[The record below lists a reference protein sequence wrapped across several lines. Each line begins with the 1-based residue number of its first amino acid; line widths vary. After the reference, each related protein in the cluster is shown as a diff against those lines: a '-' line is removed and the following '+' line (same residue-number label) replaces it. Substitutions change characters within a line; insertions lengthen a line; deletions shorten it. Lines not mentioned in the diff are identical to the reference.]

1 MAETNTTVTETNKA
15 ENGSTGAYGGDPTQA
30 VKGGANLPEKA
41 VSTSEPEQTAKTF
54 TQAEL
59 DAIVK
64 QRLERAEKISA
75 AENGRADAE
84 KKLTLHNTDRISTA
98 ANTTPAE
105 QYTRAT
111 VNGNMGTVRVH
122 FYVDDVGAWQNL
134 PIDYTSWH
142 AGQKGKADA
151 YGSAAGNMQTIS
163 IECIMNGSGD
173 KKDCQARDNAARLT
187 AYLLDTY
194 GGDLYTHNYWCNVRN
209 EKQAALKP

>member
-64 QRLERAEKISA
+64 QRLERAAKGQPSKEEMEAFRKWQDSQKTAEQLSQEKISA

-84 KKLTLHNTDRISTA
+84 KKLAAAEAKCCAYSKGVTA
-98 ANTTPAE
+98 EA
-105 QYTRAT
+105 
-111 VNGNMGTVRVH
+111 
-122 FYVDDVGAWQNL
+122 VDDVIAL
-134 PIDYTSWH
+134 AMAKVSDDMPIEKAIDAVISKYPSFCSAKSAPQGVTTGVSF
-142 AGQKGKADA
+142 GNGGKQPS
-151 YGSAAGNMQTIS
+151 GVEAAFLAKNPNIK
-163 IECIMNGSGD
+163 I
-173 KKDCQARDNAARLT
+173 
-187 AYLLDTY
+187 
-194 GGDLYTHNYWCNVRN
+194 
-209 EKQAALKP
+209 

>member
-64 QRLERAEKISA
+64 QRLERQAKGQPTKEEMDAFHKWQDSQKTAEQLSQEKISA

-84 KKLTLHNTDRISTA
+84 KKLAAAEAKCCAYSKGVTA
-98 ANTTPAE
+98 EA
-105 QYTRAT
+105 
-111 VNGNMGTVRVH
+111 
-122 FYVDDVGAWQNL
+122 VDDVIAL
-134 PIDYTSWH
+134 AMAKVSDDMPIEKAIDAVISKYPSFCSAKSAPQGVTTGVSF
-142 AGQKGKADA
+142 GNGGKQPS
-151 YGSAAGNMQTIS
+151 GVEAAFLAKNPNIK
-163 IECIMNGSGD
+163 I
-173 KKDCQARDNAARLT
+173 
-187 AYLLDTY
+187 
-194 GGDLYTHNYWCNVRN
+194 
-209 EKQAALKP
+209 